1 MKQRSDEELLL
12 RRYLLGDLDEPMMD
26 QVEVRLLCDRK
37 YADRLS
43 AAEDNL
49 IDDYVFEC
57 LSEAERKSFNT
68 NFLVNDERRN
78 KIVIARAMEVYV
90 GERSGPETVPE
101 RFTLSQLW
109 HNSIRFL
116 QTHKLPVALA
126 SLLIVLL
133 AVFVPR
139 MVRSLIPN
147 GSISP
152 LNAQRT
158 DIERRIRELN
168 QSKNDTRPL
177 VQIILQPLVLREG
190 NEIRK
195 LVITREAT
203 LVNIN
208 LQLPPGNRYEKYRAI
223 FQTVEGTELF
233 EIYDL
238 KVGEGVGSS
247 IVAFRV
253 AADILP
259 QGDYQIELIA
269 NTSANVRTEIARYN
283 LRVISS

>member
-1 MKQRSDEELLL
+1 MKQRSDEELLF

-26 QVEVRLLCDRK
+26 QVEVRFLRDRK

-68 NFLVNDERRN
+68 NFLVNDERHN
-78 KIVIARAMEVYV
+78 KIMIARAMKVYV

-116 QTHKLPVALA
+116 QTHTLPVALA
-126 SLLIVLL
+126 VLLIGLL
-133 AVFVPR
+133 GVFVPR

-168 QSKNDTRPL
+168 QSNNDTRPL
-177 VQIILQPLVLREG
+177 VQIILQPVVLRDG

-208 LQLPPGNRYEKYRAI
+208 LQLPPGNRYRKYRAI
-223 FQTVEGTELF
+223 FQTVEGTALF
-233 EIYDL
+233 AIDDL
-238 KVGEGVGSS
+238 KAGQGEGEGL
-247 IVAFRV
+247 VAFIV
-253 AADILP
+253 PTDILP
-259 QGDYQIELIA
+259 QGDYEIELIA
-269 NTSANVRTEIARYN
+269 GSEN
-283 LRVISS
+283 

>member
-26 QVEVRLLCDRK
+26 QVEVRLLRDRK

-57 LSEAERKSFNT
+57 LSESERKSFNT

-78 KIVIARAMEVYV
+78 KIMIARAMEVYV
-90 GERSGPETVPE
+90 GERSGQKTVAE

-116 QTHKLPVALA
+116 QAHKLPVALA
-126 SLLIVLL
+126 VLLIVVMLSF
-133 AVFVPR
+133 FVP
-139 MVRSLIPN
+139 VSSLIPN
-147 GSISP
+147 RWISP

-168 QSKNDTRPL
+168 QSNNDTRPL

-195 LVITREAT
+195 LVITRETT

-223 FQTVEGTELF
+223 FQTVEGAELF
-233 EIYDL
+233 AIDDL
-238 KVGEGVGSS
+238 TPGQGEGEGL
-247 IVAFRV
+247 VAFKV
-253 AADILP
+253 PTDILP
-259 QGDYQIELIA
+259 QGDYEIALIA
-269 NTSANVRTEIARYN
+269 GATENVTSEVARYN
-283 LRVISS
+283 LRVINS

>member
-1 MKQRSDEELLL
+1 MKRRIDEELLL

-26 QVEVRLLCDRK
+26 QVEVRLLRDQK

-57 LSEAERKSFNT
+57 LSESERKSFNT
-68 NFLVNDERRN
+68 NFLVNDERRH
-78 KIVIARAMEVYV
+78 KIMIARAMEVYV
-90 GERSGPETVPE
+90 GERSGQEAGHE

-116 QTHKLPVALA
+116 QAHKLLVALA
-126 SLLIVLL
+126 VLLIVLL
-133 AVFVPR
+133 PVFVPR
-139 MVRSLIPN
+139 IVRPLIPN

-152 LNAQRT
+152 LKAQRT
-158 DIERRIRELN
+158 DVERRIRELN
-168 QSKNDTRPL
+168 QSNNDTRSL

-195 LVITREAT
+195 LVITRET
-203 LVNIN
+203 ILVNIN
-208 LQLPPGNRYEKYRAI
+208 LQLPPGNRYRKYRAI

-233 EIYDL
+233 AIDDL
-238 KVGEGVGSS
+238 KAGQGEGEGL
-247 IVAFRV
+247 VAFIV
-253 AADILP
+253 PTDILP
-259 QGDYQIELIA
+259 QGDYEIELIA
-269 NTSANVRTEIARYN
+269 GSENVTTEVARYN